1 MSDKWKTGNGRD
13 EYFDDSL
20 GRMVKLNSP
29 QAFLAYQAN
38 QFRKLFSMTR
48 HIVGYGDA
56 VEELSLADI
65 ETAAEA
71 VYALGMAGK
80 LPMPNS
86 KRKLPKGDK

>member
-1 MSDKWKTGNGRD
+1 MSGEWKTGNGRD

-20 GRMVKLNSP
+20 GRVVKLDSP
-29 QAFLAYQAN
+29 IAFLAYQAN

-65 ETAAEA
+65 ETA
-71 VYALGMAGK
+71 K
-80 LPMPNS
+80 LATTLLF
-86 KRKLPKGDK
+86 KED